1 MSKPLI
7 LVVNDDGITAPGI
20 KALVNA
26 VKDLGEVVVVAPDS
40 PQSAMGHAIT
50 ISKPLRLK
58 QVDVFDGIKAYH
70 CSGTPVDCVKLAVDK
85 VLHRHPDLCVSG
97 INHGS
102 NSSINII
109 YSGTMSAAM
118 EASLEGIPSIGFSLC
133 DYRHE
138 ADFSPAAYYA
148 KYMVGQVLSKG
159 LPAHTLLNVN
169 IPRLSLKDIKGV
181 RISRQASA
189 KWEEEYIE
197 RMDPSGKPYY
207 WLTGK
212 FINNDHGQDT
222 DEWALANGYVSVVPV
237 LHDLTAHYAIPFINE
252 NWDFSVIDKAGDA
265 AVTGIS
271 KQDFNL

>member
-50 ISKPLRLK
+50 INKPLRLK
-58 QVDVFDGIKAYH
+58 QVNYFGDIKAFH

-85 VLHRHPDLCVSG
+85 VLHRKPDLCVSG

-109 YSGTMSAAM
+109 YSGTMSAAV
-118 EASLEGIPSIGFSLC
+118 EASLEGIPSVGFSYC
-133 DYRHE
+133 DYTMD
-138 ADFSPAAYYA
+138 ADFTAAVHFA
-148 KYMVGQVLSKG
+148 KMIAESLLKFGIPK
-159 LPAHTLLNVN
+159 HTLLNVN
-169 IPRLSLKDIKGV
+169 IPKLPLSEIKGMK
-181 RISRQASA
+181 ICRQAIA
-189 KWEEEYIE
+189 KWEEEYLE
-197 RMDPSGKPYY
+197 RTDPFGRPYY

-212 FINNDHGQDT
+212 FVNYDHGQDT
-222 DEWALANGYVSVVPV
+222 DEWALANGFVSVVPV
-237 LHDLTAHYAIPFINE
+237 QHDLTAHHVIPFINE
-252 NWDFSVIDKAGDA
+252 NWNFDKLGNGEEIPQND
-265 AVTGIS
+265 S
-271 KQDFNL
+271 KRFNI